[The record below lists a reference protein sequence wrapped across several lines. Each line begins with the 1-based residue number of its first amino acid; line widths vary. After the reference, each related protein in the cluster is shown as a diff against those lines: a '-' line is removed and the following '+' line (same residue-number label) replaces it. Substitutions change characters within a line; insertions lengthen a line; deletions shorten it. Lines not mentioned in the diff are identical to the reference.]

1 MCMCFL
7 INNFCFHHIVMT
19 LARFRISGDFRDV
32 LIFAFLQS
40 FHATNIK
47 CAKIILVIVCY
58 KKLLELQKKR
68 MTQKTTSFPH
78 FCKFLCYAKNPNYLV
93 LI

>member
-1 MCMCFL
+1 
-7 INNFCFHHIVMT
+7 MT

-58 KKLLELQKKR
+58 KKLLELQKK
-68 MTQKTTSFPH
+68 KND
-78 FCKFLCYAKNPNYLV
+78 AKNYKFSSFLQIFM
-93 LI
+93 LRKKSQLFGTYIIK